1 MMRAL
6 RMTVMVGL
14 MVVMAGCGAGDIN
27 TDSII
32 DRLPTLI
39 LGEWLRDQ
47 ESSDAGE
54 TWIDR
59 NDDLRTTY
67 FADGTWADSRG
78 RTGTYVLYR
87 DRMTVIWP
95 GHEVRFLQI
104 KVLSQ
109 GRRFEYI
116 YYDDDDYTDPTD
128 YRARLTKVTTRH

>member
-1 MMRAL
+1 MRVL
-6 RMTVMVGL
+6 RMAVTVGL
-14 MVVMAGCGAGDIN
+14 VVVLAGCGAGDAN
-27 TDSII
+27 SSSII

-47 ESSDAGE
+47 ESSDSGQ
-54 TWIDR
+54 TWVDR

-87 DRMTVIWP
+87 DKMTVIWP

-104 KVLSQ
+104 RVIAQ
-109 GRRFEYI
+109 GRRFEYV
-116 YYDDDDYTDPTD
+116 YYTTDQYTAETE
-128 YRARLTKVTTRH
+128 YRARLTKLTARK

>member
-1 MMRAL
+1 MRAL
-6 RMTVMVGL
+6 RMTL
-14 MVVMAGCGAGDIN
+14 MAALLVVLSGCGAGDIN
-27 TDSII
+27 SSSII

-47 ESSDAGE
+47 ESSNSGE
-54 TWIDR
+54 TWVDR
-59 NDDLRTTY
+59 NDDLRVTY
-67 FADGTWADSRG
+67 FADGTWADSRS
-78 RTGTYVLYR
+78 RTGTYTLHR
-87 DRMTVIWP
+87 DKMVVIWP

-116 YYDDDDYTDPTD
+116 YYTDDNYVTQTE